1 MYVIEMKRHRTQ
13 VAKVL
18 CNSKDVWDPVHVVG
32 APGFNREFPNVP
44 IAVQV
49 LKNAGYRSSRRY
61 EVKDDEVTYDDD

>member
-1 MYVIEMKRHRTQ
+1 MYVIEMTRYGTQ

-18 CNSKDVWDPVHVVG
+18 SYSKNPWNPVRIVG

-44 IAVQV
+44 IAVRV

-61 EVKDDEVTYDDD
+61 EVKDEVTYDDD

>member
-1 MYVIEMKRHRTQ
+1 MYIIEMTRYGTQ

-18 CNSKDVWDPVHVVG
+18 SNSKDPWDPVHVVG

-44 IAVQV
+44 IAVQT

-61 EVKDDEVTYDDD
+61 EVKDEVTYDDD

>member
-1 MYVIEMKRHRTQ
+1 MYIIEMTRYGTQ

-18 CNSKDVWDPVHVVG
+18 SRSKNPWDPVHVVG

-44 IAVQV
+44 IAVQT

>member
-1 MYVIEMKRHRTQ
+1 MYIIEMTRYGTQ

-18 CNSKDVWDPVHVVG
+18 CHSKNPWDPVRVVG

-44 IAVQV
+44 IAVRA

>member
-1 MYVIEMKRHRTQ
+1 MYIIEMTRYGTQ

-18 CNSKDVWDPVHVVG
+18 SHSKDPWDPVHVVG
-32 APGFNREFPNVP
+32 APGFNREFPNVS
-44 IAVQV
+44 IAVQT